1 MKIIFKTIVY
11 PFAVFFFL
19 TVVQGCA
26 GGTVHTDKKQ
36 EEAGTETQ
44 EHRQDVPRTATATLS
59 AEQIKAVGIT
69 LGRIERKELTAT
81 ITANGML
88 RVPNNSKANATV
100 LYGGVIKSIEVQIGD
115 VVKKGQVVAVVSNP
129 QFITL
134 QEEYA
139 SLGSRITLAEQ
150 EMQRQTQLNEGN
162 AGIKKNLQS
171 ATAELSSLLSRKV
184 SLSEQLQLM
193 GLNPDRTGTGHIQS
207 SLVVTAPIGGTV
219 SDIFA
224 KIGSYIDVANPIAE
238 IVDNSSLHLDLQVF
252 EKDLPLMKVGQVVH
266 FTLTNNPT
274 SEYDAKVFS
283 IGSSFENESKTI
295 AVHCKVV
302 GNKQGLIGGM
312 NITGIVSL
320 NNVVGPAVADGAIA
334 EDDGRYY
341 IFVLTEEKA
350 AGIPVEPQH
359 KEEKMHFER
368 IEVIKGVSNMGY
380 TAVTP
385 LKDIAG
391 AARIVTKGAFFVN
404 AKLGGPEGHEH

>member
-1 MKIIFKTIVY
+1 MKTLFKTIIY
-11 PFAVFFFL
+11 PFAAVFFL
-19 TVVQGCA
+19 TVAQGCG

-36 EEAGTETQ
+36 EEARPET
-44 EHRQDVPRTATATLS
+44 HGHGQDVSRLTTASLS
-59 AEQIKAVGIT
+59 TEQIKAVGIT
-69 LGRIERKELTAT
+69 LGSIERKELTAT

-100 LYGGVIKSIEVQIGD
+100 LYGGVIKSIAVQIGD
-115 VVKKGQVVAVVSNP
+115 VVKKGQVVAVVANP

-150 EMQRQTQLNEGN
+150 EMQRQRQLSEGN

-171 ATAELSSLLSRKV
+171 ATAELSSLRSRKV

-224 KIGSYIDVANPIAE
+224 KIGSYIDAANPIAE

-252 EKDLPLMKVGQVVH
+252 EKDLPLMKIGQVVH

-320 NNVVGPAVADGAIA
+320 NNVVGPAVPDGAIA

-341 IFVLTEEKA
+341 IFVVTEENA
-350 AGIPVEPQH
+350 AGIHVERPH
-359 KEEKMHFER
+359 KEENMHFER

-385 LKDIAG
+385 LKDIPG
-391 AARIVTKGAFFVN
+391 TARIVIKGAFFVN
-404 AKLGGPEGHEH
+404 AKLGGPDGHEH